1 MIYSIK
7 CFDKIRSFSYQSKL
21 MLRMLLQKRDK
32 NTRKLNRYDGEIIHA
47 ITAVSTLDT
56 AVPS

>member
-1 MIYSIK
+1 MICSIES
-7 CFDKIRSFSYQSKL
+7 FDKIRSSSYQSRL
-21 MLRMLLQKRDK
+21 MLRMLLQKRNK